1 MAKLQ
6 EQGMLPTNRVRMGTT
21 ADRASALALSDAQ
34 GRPRLMLLVTADGQ
48 PSIQMLNDKGEVART
63 ISLDAAP

>member
-1 MAKLQ
+1 
-6 EQGMLPTNRVRMGTT
+6 
-21 ADRASALALSDAQ
+21 LALSDAQ
-34 GRPRLMLLVTADGQ
+34 GRPRLMLLVSADGQ